1 MIFPVVVGKKRPSD
15 EHQEPGE
22 VNLVDISTDFQ
33 NVWYQSGEIPSERE
47 SSALGEVEGGGP
59 IVTRVPRT

>member
-33 NVWYQSGEIPSERE
+33 NVWYQSGECR
-47 SSALGEVEGGGP
+47 ALEDLPTGGEEE
-59 IVTRVPRT
+59 TR

>member
-1 MIFPVVVGKKRPSD
+1 MVVGKKDQVMSTRNT
-15 EHQEPGE
+15 G
-22 VNLVDISTDFQ
+22 VNLVDISTGFQ

-47 SSALGEVEGGGP
+47 GSALGEVEGGGP